1 MKSFVCLILAVAL
14 ETFATSMLN
23 ASRQFTR
30 PVLSV
35 CTILGYCASFYLLS
49 HALKAMPVGIAYAI
63 WSALGIVLVTLV
75 GVFAFGQRPDAPA
88 VIGMALIVAGVCVI
102 QLFSKMQPS

>member
-1 MKSFVCLILAVAL
+1 MKSFVCLMLAVVL

-30 PVLSV
+30 LWPSV

-49 HALKAMPVGIAYAI
+49 HVLKTTPVGIVYAI
-63 WSALGIVLVTLV
+63 WSALGIVLVALV
-75 GVFAFGQRPDAPA
+75 GMFAFGQRPDAPA
-88 VIGMALIVAGVCVI
+88 VIGMALIIAGVCVI
-102 QLFSKMQPS
+102 QLFSNMQPS